1 MYFIETSARRSFTSF
16 QVCAGGQV
24 ARTFSILTYN
34 PIYSKIYSNRKEVG
48 MFFTI
53 VSPKY
58 QMTLG
63 MEIRKALGILPGT
76 RLKQSVAD
84 GKVIMEPVR
93 DIMES
98 YGVFKNFAPAILA
111 TNQEETEAAE
121 RGMAEDAMK
130 SMRHEWQR

>member
-1 MYFIETSARRSFTSF
+1 
-16 QVCAGGQV
+16 
-24 ARTFSILTYN
+24 
-34 PIYSKIYSNRKEVG
+34 

-63 MEIRKALGILPGT
+63 MEIRKALGIKPGM
-76 RLKQSVAD
+76 RIKQTVEE
-84 GKVIMEPVR
+84 GRVISEPVR

-98 YGVFKNFAPAILA
+98 YGVFRSYAPNGAASI
-111 TNQEETEAAE
+111 QEETDAAE

-130 SMRHEWQR
+130 SMGDE